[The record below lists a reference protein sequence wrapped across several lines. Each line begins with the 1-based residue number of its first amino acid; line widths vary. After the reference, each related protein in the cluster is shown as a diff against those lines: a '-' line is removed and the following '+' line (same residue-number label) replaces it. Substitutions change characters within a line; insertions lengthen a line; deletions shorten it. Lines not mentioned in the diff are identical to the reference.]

1 MILYFY
7 NRGIENM
14 KEFDMLLDSYKENL
28 NELIRDLKK
37 FEREFPY
44 LNIEDDILKQMNLPL
59 LESFEKIISNLSL
72 TSEELE
78 EVQTSFAYY
87 KKNKDFDLT
96 LLLVQDT
103 SCLNFIKLIK
113 NIYKKMLLYKIDKIT
128 SYQIKIENLKTKI
141 NLLNYIQ
148 DLFKKG
154 ELIDI
159 KDLQDK
165 IILLNLP
172 RDLLLDLLKRTT
184 EYNLSI
190 QEKQTKKVNSETGF
204 NIEILNDCLKKID
217 FALSSLKKVSNNENI
232 YLLQSNLVELKSRL
246 ISLKEDYDL
255 CNQMLK
261 ERKDDIS
268 YLIETREETIIK
280 IKKCLVAFNNLMN
293 DFENIYNKEEIV
305 PSFQKRNIIFLSQT
319 FKDLDSFSKENSL
332 YPVRKKLYTMLKGL
346 ENDELNPTNTV
357 TVSQNDFPIYECKGS
372 NIIGSPRLFFQVING
387 QIIVLLL
394 GIAGQNK
401 TNLTKN
407 TLESRIRLSSNN
419 EYKTLYN
426 AFKLVNIYPNER
438 SPFDIN
444 LTNKEYLDKLL
455 NYYLQRE
462 EEFWQLFSTK
472 CYSDEEKK
480 R

>member
-1 MILYFY
+1 
-7 NRGIENM
+7 M
-14 KEFDMLLDSYKENL
+14 KEFDKLLDNYKENL
-28 NELIRDLKK
+28 NKVTSDLKK
-37 FEREFPY
+37 FEQEFPY
-44 LNIEDDILKQMNLPL
+44 LNLEDDILKQMNLPR
-59 LESFEKIISNLSL
+59 LESFEKIIPNLSL
-72 TSEELE
+72 TKEELTE
-78 EVQTSFAYY
+78 IQNSFAYY

-96 LLLVQDT
+96 LLLVQDNF
-103 SCLNFIKLIK
+103 CLNFIKIIK
-113 NIYKKMLLYKIDKIT
+113 KIYKKILLYKIEKIT
-128 SYQIKIENLKTKI
+128 SYQIEIKKLKTKI
-141 NLLNYIQ
+141 SLINYLK
-148 DLFKKG
+148 DLFKKE

-159 KDLQDK
+159 QTLQDK
-165 IILLNLP
+165 ILPLNLSK
-172 RDLLLDLLKRTT
+172 DLVLELLRKAT
-184 EYNLSI
+184 EYNLSF
-190 QEKQTKKVNSETGF
+190 QEKIYNKSYEDGF
-204 NIEILNDCLKKID
+204 NIEILTDCLKKID
-217 FALSSLKKVSNNENI
+217 FVLSSLKKESNNENI
-232 YLLQSNLVELKSRL
+232 YLLQSNLVELKGRL

-255 CNQMLK
+255 CNQMINA
-261 ERKDDIS
+261 RQDDIS
-268 YLIETREETIIK
+268 YLIETREETILK
-280 IKKCLVAFNNLMN
+280 IKKCLVDFNNLMH
-293 DFENIYNKEEIV
+293 DFENISSKEEVITN
-305 PSFQKRNIIFLSQT
+305 PKDRNIIFLNQT
-319 FKDLDSFSKENSL
+319 FKDLDSFSKENCL
-332 YPVRKKLYTMLKGL
+332 YPVRKKLYNMLQDLK
-346 ENDELNPTNTV
+346 NDKLNPANTV

-426 AFKLVNIYPNER
+426 AFKLVNIYPNEK
-438 SPFDIN
+438 STFDTN

>member
-1 MILYFY
+1 
-7 NRGIENM
+7 M
-14 KEFDMLLDSYKENL
+14 KEFDKLLDNYKENL
-28 NELIRDLKK
+28 NKVTSDLKK
-37 FEREFPY
+37 FEQEFPY
-44 LNIEDDILKQMNLPL
+44 LNLEDDILKQMNLPR
-59 LESFEKIISNLSL
+59 LESFEKIIPNLSL
-72 TSEELE
+72 TKEELTE
-78 EVQTSFAYY
+78 IQNSFAYY

-96 LLLVQDT
+96 LLLVQDNF
-103 SCLNFIKLIK
+103 CLNFIKIIK
-113 NIYKKMLLYKIDKIT
+113 KIYKKMLLYKIEKIT
-128 SYQIKIENLKTKI
+128 SYQIEIKKLKTKI
-141 NLLNYIQ
+141 SLINYLK
-148 DLFKKG
+148 DLFKKE

-159 KDLQDK
+159 QTLQDK
-165 IILLNLP
+165 ILPLNLSK
-172 RDLLLDLLKRTT
+172 DLVLELLRKAT
-184 EYNLSI
+184 EYNLSF
-190 QEKQTKKVNSETGF
+190 QEKIYNKSYEDGF
-204 NIEILNDCLKKID
+204 NIEILTDCLKKID
-217 FALSSLKKVSNNENI
+217 FVLSSLKKESNNENI
-232 YLLQSNLVELKSRL
+232 YLLQSNLVELKGRL

-255 CNQMLK
+255 CNQMINA
-261 ERKDDIS
+261 RQDDIS
-268 YLIETREETIIK
+268 YLIETREETILK
-280 IKKCLVAFNNLMN
+280 IKKCLVDFNNLMH
-293 DFENIYNKEEIV
+293 DFENISSKEEVITN
-305 PSFQKRNIIFLSQT
+305 PKDRNIIFLNQT
-319 FKDLDSFSKENSL
+319 FKDLDSFSKENCL
-332 YPVRKKLYTMLKGL
+332 YPVRKKLYNMLQDLK
-346 ENDELNPTNTV
+346 NDELNPTNTV

-426 AFKLVNIYPNER
+426 AFKLVNIYPNEK
-438 SPFDIN
+438 STFDTN

>member
-1 MILYFY
+1 
-7 NRGIENM
+7 M
-14 KEFDMLLDSYKENL
+14 KEFDKLLDNYKENL
-28 NELIRDLKK
+28 NKVTSDLKK
-37 FEREFPY
+37 FEQEFPY
-44 LNIEDDILKQMNLPL
+44 LNLEDDILKQMNLPR
-59 LESFEKIISNLSL
+59 LESFEKIIPNLSL
-72 TSEELE
+72 TKGELAE
-78 EVQTSFAYY
+78 IQNSFAYY

-96 LLLVQDT
+96 LLLVQDNF
-103 SCLNFIKLIK
+103 CLNFIKIIK
-113 NIYKKMLLYKIDKIT
+113 KIYKKMLLYKIEKIT
-128 SYQIKIENLKTKI
+128 SYQIEIKKLKTKI
-141 NLLNYIQ
+141 SLINYLK
-148 DLFKKG
+148 DLFKKE

-159 KDLQDK
+159 QTLQDK
-165 IILLNLP
+165 ILPLNLSK
-172 RDLLLDLLKRTT
+172 DLVLELLRKAT
-184 EYNLSI
+184 EYNLSF
-190 QEKQTKKVNSETGF
+190 QEKIYNKSYEDGF
-204 NIEILNDCLKKID
+204 NIEILTDCLKKID
-217 FALSSLKKVSNNENI
+217 FVLSSLKKESNNENI
-232 YLLQSNLVELKSRL
+232 YLLQSNLVELKGRL

-255 CNQMLK
+255 CNQMINA
-261 ERKDDIS
+261 RQDDIS
-268 YLIETREETIIK
+268 YLIETREETILK
-280 IKKCLVAFNNLMN
+280 IKKCLVDFNNLMH
-293 DFENIYNKEEIV
+293 DFENISSKEEVITN
-305 PSFQKRNIIFLSQT
+305 PKDRNIIFLNQT
-319 FKDLDSFSKENSL
+319 FKDLDSFFKENCL
-332 YPVRKKLYTMLKGL
+332 YPVRKKLYNMLQDLK
-346 ENDELNPTNTV
+346 NDKLNPANTV

-426 AFKLVNIYPNER
+426 AFKLVNIYPNEK
-438 SPFDIN
+438 STFDTN

>member
-1 MILYFY
+1 
-7 NRGIENM
+7 M
-14 KEFDMLLDSYKENL
+14 KEFDKLLDNYKENL
-28 NELIRDLKK
+28 NKVTSDLKK
-37 FEREFPY
+37 FEQEFPY
-44 LNIEDDILKQMNLPL
+44 LNLEDDILKQMNLPR
-59 LESFEKIISNLSL
+59 LESFEKIIPNLSL
-72 TSEELE
+72 TKEELTE
-78 EVQTSFAYY
+78 IQNSFAYY

-96 LLLVQDT
+96 LLLVQDNF
-103 SCLNFIKLIK
+103 CLNFIKIIK
-113 NIYKKMLLYKIDKIT
+113 KIYKKMLLYKIEKIT
-128 SYQIKIENLKTKI
+128 SYQIEIKKLKTKI
-141 NLLNYIQ
+141 SLINYLK
-148 DLFKKG
+148 DLFKKE

-159 KDLQDK
+159 QTLQDK
-165 IILLNLP
+165 ILPLNLSK
-172 RDLLLDLLKRTT
+172 DLVLELLRKAT
-184 EYNLSI
+184 EYNLSF
-190 QEKQTKKVNSETGF
+190 QEKIYNKSYEDGF
-204 NIEILNDCLKKID
+204 NIEILTDCLKKID
-217 FALSSLKKVSNNENI
+217 FVLSSLKKESNNENI
-232 YLLQSNLVELKSRL
+232 YLLQSNLVELKGRL

-255 CNQMLK
+255 CNQMINA
-261 ERKDDIS
+261 RQDDIS
-268 YLIETREETIIK
+268 YLIETREETILK
-280 IKKCLVAFNNLMN
+280 IKKCLVDFNNLMH
-293 DFENIYNKEEIV
+293 DFENISSKEEVITN
-305 PSFQKRNIIFLSQT
+305 PKDRNIIFLNQT
-319 FKDLDSFSKENSL
+319 FKDLDSFSKENCL
-332 YPVRKKLYTMLKGL
+332 YPVRKKLYNMLQDLK
-346 ENDELNPTNTV
+346 NDKLNPANTV

-426 AFKLVNIYPNER
+426 AFKLVNIYPNEK
-438 SPFDIN
+438 STFDTN

>member
-1 MILYFY
+1 MILYLY
-7 NRGIENM
+7 NRGIEM
-14 KEFDMLLDSYKENL
+14 IKFDMLLNDYREDL
-28 NELIRDLKK
+28 NKLVKDLKK
-37 FEREFPY
+37 FEQEFPY
-44 LNIEDDILKQMNLPL
+44 LNIEDDILKQINLPL
-59 LESFEKIISNLSL
+59 LESFSKIISNLSL
-72 TSEELE
+72 TKKELE
-78 EVQTSFAYY
+78 IVQISFDYY
-87 KKNKDFDLT
+87 KKNKDLDLT

-103 SCLNFIKLIK
+103 SCLNFINLIK

-128 SYQIKIENLKTKI
+128 SYQIKIETLKRKI

-148 DLFKKG
+148 DLFEKE

-159 KDLQDK
+159 KALQDK
-165 IILLNLP
+165 IISLNLS
-172 RDLLLDLLKRTT
+172 RDLLLELLKRTT
-184 EYNLSI
+184 EHNLAI
-190 QEKQTKKVNSETGF
+190 QEKHTKKVNPEIGF
-204 NIEILNDCLKKID
+204 NIEILNDYFKKID
-217 FALSSLKKVSNNENI
+217 FALSSLKKVEDNEKI

-246 ISLKEDYDL
+246 ISLREDYNL
-255 CNQMLK
+255 CEQMIK
-261 ERKDDIS
+261 ERQDDIS
-268 YLIETREETIIK
+268 YLIETREETILK
-280 IKKCLVAFNNLMN
+280 IKKCLVDFHNLMH
-293 DFENIYNKEEIV
+293 DFENISSKEEVITN
-305 PSFQKRNIIFLSQT
+305 PKDRNIIFLNQT
-319 FKDLDSFSKENSL
+319 FKDLDSFSKENCL
-332 YPVRKKLYTMLKGL
+332 YPVRKKLYNMLQDLK
-346 ENDELNPTNTV
+346 NDKLNPANTV
-357 TVSQNDFPIYECKGS
+357 TVSQNDFPIYEGKGS
-372 NIIGSPRLFFQVING
+372 NIIGSPRLFFQIING

-426 AFKLVNIYPNER
+426 AFKLVNIYPNEK
-438 SPFDIN
+438 STFDTN

>member
-1 MILYFY
+1 
-7 NRGIENM
+7 M
-14 KEFDMLLDSYKENL
+14 KEFDKLLDNYKENL
-28 NELIRDLKK
+28 NKVTSDLKK
-37 FEREFPY
+37 FEEEFPY
-44 LNIEDDILKQMNLPL
+44 LNLEDDILKQMNLPR
-59 LESFEKIISNLSL
+59 LESFEKIIPNLSL
-72 TSEELE
+72 TKEELTE
-78 EVQTSFAYY
+78 IQNSFAYY

-96 LLLVQDT
+96 LLLVQDNF
-103 SCLNFIKLIK
+103 CLNFIKIIK
-113 NIYKKMLLYKIDKIT
+113 KIYKKMLLYKIEKIT
-128 SYQIKIENLKTKI
+128 SYQIEIKKLKTKI
-141 NLLNYIQ
+141 SLINYLK
-148 DLFKKG
+148 DLFKKE

-159 KDLQDK
+159 QTLQDK
-165 IILLNLP
+165 ILPLNLSK
-172 RDLLLDLLKRTT
+172 DLVLELLRKAT
-184 EYNLSI
+184 EYNLSF
-190 QEKQTKKVNSETGF
+190 QEKIYNKSYEDGF
-204 NIEILNDCLKKID
+204 NIEILTDCLKKID
-217 FALSSLKKVSNNENI
+217 FALSSLKKESNNENI
-232 YLLQSNLVELKSRL
+232 YLLQSNLVELKERL

-255 CNQMLK
+255 CNQMINA
-261 ERKDDIS
+261 RQDDIS
-268 YLIETREETIIK
+268 YLIETREETILK
-280 IKKCLVAFNNLMN
+280 IKKCLVDFNNLMH

-305 PSFQKRNIIFLSQT
+305 PNFQKRNIIFLSQT

-357 TVSQNDFPIYECKGS
+357 TVSQNNFPIYECKGS
-372 NIIGSPRLFFQVING
+372 NTTGSPRLFFQIING

-401 TNLTKN
+401 SNSTKN

-419 EYKTLYN
+419 EYKILYN
-426 AFKLVNIYPNER
+426 AFKLANIYPNEK
-438 SPFDIN
+438 STFDTN

>member
-1 MILYFY
+1 
-7 NRGIENM
+7 M
-14 KEFDMLLDSYKENL
+14 KEFDKLLDNYKENL
-28 NELIRDLKK
+28 NKVTSDLKK
-37 FEREFPY
+37 FEEEFPY
-44 LNIEDDILKQMNLPL
+44 LNLEDDILKQMNLPR
-59 LESFEKIISNLSL
+59 LESFEKIIPNLSL
-72 TSEELE
+72 TKEELTE
-78 EVQTSFAYY
+78 IQNSFAYY

-96 LLLVQDT
+96 LLLVQDNF
-103 SCLNFIKLIK
+103 CLNFIKIIK
-113 NIYKKMLLYKIDKIT
+113 KIYKKILLYKIEKIT
-128 SYQIKIENLKTKI
+128 SYQIEIKKLKTKI
-141 NLLNYIQ
+141 SLINYLK
-148 DLFKKG
+148 DLFKKE

-159 KDLQDK
+159 QTLQDK
-165 IILLNLP
+165 ILPLNLSK
-172 RDLLLDLLKRTT
+172 DLVLELLRKAT
-184 EYNLSI
+184 EYNLSF
-190 QEKQTKKVNSETGF
+190 QEKIYNKSYEDGF
-204 NIEILNDCLKKID
+204 NIEILTDCLKKID
-217 FALSSLKKVSNNENI
+217 FALSSLKKESNNENI
-232 YLLQSNLVELKSRL
+232 YLLQSNLVELKERL

-255 CNQMLK
+255 CNQMINA
-261 ERKDDIS
+261 RQDDIS
-268 YLIETREETIIK
+268 YLIETREETILK
-280 IKKCLVAFNNLMN
+280 IKKCLVDFNNLMH

-305 PSFQKRNIIFLSQT
+305 PNFQKRNIIFLSQT

-357 TVSQNDFPIYECKGS
+357 TVSQNNFPIYECKGS
-372 NIIGSPRLFFQVING
+372 NTTGSPRLFFQIING

-401 TNLTKN
+401 SNSTKN

-419 EYKTLYN
+419 EYKILYN
-426 AFKLVNIYPNER
+426 AFKLANIYPNEK
-438 SPFDIN
+438 STFDTN